1 VEADVT
7 GRVLEIWTAPEA
19 AAPMVRTAAVP
30 AVAGVGLTGDRYA
43 LGGGTWAAY
52 PLLEKQVT
60 LIDAD
65 EVAAVAAAAG
75 VPLTPGLTR
84 RNMVTRGIALPSL
97 VGQYFAVGG
106 VLLFGTKR
114 CPPCTHLERLTGWKL
129 VKALAARGGVN
140 AAVFVGGTVAEGDV
154 VRLVSDEEAAGRGAP
169 VGTDRPVP
177 RIVALPD

>member
-1 VEADVT
+1 VT
-7 GRVLEIWTAPEA
+7 GRVLEIWTAPAA
-19 AAPMVRTAAVP
+19 AAPMVRSTSVP
-30 AVAGVGLTGDRYA
+30 ALAGIGLAGDRYA

-52 PLLEKQVT
+52 PQQEKQLT

-65 EVAAVAAAAG
+65 EIAAVAGEVG

-84 RNMVTRGIALPSL
+84 RNVVTRGIALPAL
-97 VGQYFAVGG
+97 VGSYFAVGD

-140 AAVFVGGTVAEGDV
+140 AAVVVGGTVAEGDA
-154 VRLVSDEEAAGRGAP
+154 VRLVTDAEAAGRGAP
-169 VGTDRPVP
+169 VGADRPVP
-177 RIVALPD
+177 RIVALPG

>member
-1 VEADVT
+1 VT
-7 GRVLEIWTAPEA
+7 GTVREIWRAPAA
-19 AAPMVRTAAVP
+19 AAPMQRVP
-30 AVAGVGLTGDRYA
+30 DALVLAGRGLAGDRYA

-52 PLLEKQVT
+52 PQQEKQVT
-60 LIDAD
+60 LIDAA
-65 EVAAVAAAAG
+65 EVAAVAREVG

-84 RNMVTRGIALPSL
+84 RNLVTDGIPLPAL
-97 VGQYFAVGG
+97 VGRYFVVGD

-140 AAVFVGGTVAEGDV
+140 AAVFVGGTVTEGDV
-154 VRLVSDEEAAGRGAP
+154 VRLVTDEEAAGRGAP

-177 RIVALPD
+177 RLVALPG

>member
-1 VEADVT
+1 VT
-7 GRVLEIWTAPEA
+7 GSVQEIWTAPAA
-19 AAPMVRTAAVP
+19 AAPMVRSASVP
-30 AVAGVGLTGDRYA
+30 ALAGVGLAGDRYA
-43 LGGGTWAAY
+43 LGGGTWADY
-52 PLLEKQVT
+52 PLQEKQVT
-60 LIDAD
+60 LIDAA
-65 EVAAVAAAAG
+65 EVAAVAREVG

-84 RNMVTRGIALPSL
+84 RNVVTAGIALPPL
-97 VGQYFAVGG
+97 VGRYFAVGE

-140 AAVFVGGTVAEGDV
+140 AAVLVGGTLAEGDV

-169 VGTDRPVP
+169 VGADRPVP

>member
-1 VEADVT
+1 MT
-7 GRVLEIWTAPEA
+7 GRVWEIWTAPET
-19 AAPMVRTAAVP
+19 AAPMLRSASVRAL
-30 AVAGVGLTGDRYA
+30 AGAGLAGDRYA
-43 LGGGTWAAY
+43 LGGGTWASY
-52 PLLEKQVT
+52 PLQEKQVT

-65 EVAAVAAAAG
+65 EVSAVAREVG

-84 RNMVTRGIALPSL
+84 RNLVTRGIALPSL
-97 VGQYFAVGG
+97 VGRYFTVGE

-154 VRLVSDEEAAGRGAP
+154 VRLVSDEEAAGRGGP
-169 VGTDRPVP
+169 VGADRPVP
-177 RIVALPD
+177 RNVTVPD